1 MQASD
6 TSDLF
11 QKTVLEQLERLSVN
25 VNGLKTDVDG
35 LKQELI
41 QTNVRV
47 DAYQKASTQV
57 VNLAFGL
64 TATATL
70 TIIVSTLVK

>member
-1 MQASD
+1 MQATD
-6 TSDLF
+6 TSDSF
-11 QKTVLEQLERLSVN
+11 QQAVLERLDKLS
-25 VNGLKTDVDG
+25 TEVDG
-35 LKQELI
+35 LKQELA

-64 TATATL
+64 IATATL
-70 TIIVSTLVK
+70 TIIVSTVLK